1 MCVCGWGSEVRAR
14 AARDRRADVD
24 ERGAGRRAEEERR
37 EEPLLGGLVEVGRR
51 RVAVEL
57 RLRRVRREDA
67 HAVAEG
73 ARALA
78 PLLPRAPVAAA
89 DGQAREP
96 REARHHVPRPPR
108 PAAAAGRQACR
119 GQYQPRPTLPDHH
132 RLSFKQEAHSHLRL
146 SESMHKQP

>member
-1 MCVCGWGSEVRAR
+1 VCVGGATEPSLAR
-14 AARDRRADVD
+14 AARDRGADID
-24 ERGAGRRAEEERR
+24 ERRTGRRAEEELR

-51 RVAVEL
+51 RVAREL

-96 REARHHVPRPPR
+96 REARHRVPRPPR
-108 PAAAAGRQACR
+108 PAAPADRRADR
-119 GQYQPRPTLPDHH
+119 GQHQPRPTLPDHH
-132 RLSFKQEAHSHLRL
+132 HRLTF
-146 SESMHKQP
+146 